1 MLGAER
7 KRGGFQ
13 LPPLSKR
20 QPRNYFEF
28 LPLPIVSPAPSVQPR
43 PKALL

>member
-1 MLGAER
+1 MLGTQR
-7 KRGGFQ
+7 KRGGFP

-20 QPRNYFEF
+20 QPRNYFGP